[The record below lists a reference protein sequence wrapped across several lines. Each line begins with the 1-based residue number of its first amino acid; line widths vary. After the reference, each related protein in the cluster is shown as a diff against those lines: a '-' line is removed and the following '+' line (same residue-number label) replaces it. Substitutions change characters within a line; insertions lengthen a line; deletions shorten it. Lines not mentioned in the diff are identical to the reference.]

1 MPRTLQSLRD
11 TCQDEDNE
19 YQLSAAS
26 TLVDDIFYLVAN
38 GTASIIY
45 NVLVYSNYISKGY
58 YILDYSLT
66 FKYDNS
72 ALFKLKLP
80 VTVK

>member
-26 TLVDDIFYLVAN
+26 TLIDDFLYPVAN

-45 NVLVYSNYISKGY
+45 NVLEYNNYISEGY
-58 YILDYSLT
+58 
-66 FKYDNS
+66 
-72 ALFKLKLP
+72 
-80 VTVK
+80 